1 MILTAE
7 DLRDTV
13 IKLGEHAYLKQKV
26 AANSALL
33 GTAFMAPGA
42 IQHGSQ
48 VRDST
53 YKQLMDADKEPAAT
67 KHAASSH
74 YPGSQAQSSN
84 YPNSPNP
91 SGQQGGAYG
100 TQGAKIKNPEGFLSP
115 LLQALAGG
123 KLDPAG
129 FPNNGR
135 EEYAGSAVGRG
146 LSGLATR
153 AAEPLVDAGTHK
165 ILDMLGLI
173 PFTERKDLGSKMLS
187 QGAVSGAQEVGKQFG
202 ATVGEAFTSL
212 AQKAVSG
219 IQGMGADKARAALIQ
234 TLKMEDPIIK
244 NIPDEKLHEAYGTM
258 TRFAPTLSTDKNA
271 VRSFLREAGVSGGGV
286 SFASIRVLADAE
298 RSVNESRSPR

>member
-42 IQHGSQ
+42 IQHGSR

-67 KHAASSH
+67 KHAA
-74 YPGSQAQSSN
+74 
-84 YPNSPNP
+84 NP
-91 SGQQGGAYG
+91 Q
-100 TQGAKIKNPEGFLSP
+100 GFLGP

-123 KLDPAG
+123 ALDPKDNPMPG
-129 FPNNGR
+129 NR
-135 EEYAGSAVGRG
+135 EYAGSATGQG
-146 LSGLATR
+146 MAGLAR
-153 AAEPLVDAGTHK
+153 AGAQPLVEAGSNK

-202 ATVGEAFTSL
+202 KTIGEAFTSL

>member
-26 AANSALL
+26 TANSALL

-42 IQHGSQ
+42 IQHGMQ

-67 KHAASSH
+67 KHAAN
-74 YPGSQAQSSN
+74 YPGGQPGGGPPQSV
-84 YPNSPNP
+84 NP
-91 SGQQGGAYG
+91 Q
-100 TQGAKIKNPEGFLSP
+100 GFLGP

-123 KLDPAG
+123 ELDSKGAPSVG
-129 FPNNGR
+129 NR
-135 EEYAGSAVGRG
+135 EYAGSAVGQG
-146 LSGLATR
+146 LSGIASR
-153 AAEPLVDAGTHK
+153 GAQPLVEAGSNK

-187 QGAVSGAQEVGKQFG
+187 QGAISGAQEVGKQFG
-202 ATVGEAFTSL
+202 ATFGEAFTHL

>member
-1 MILTAE
+1 MILTTE

-53 YKQLMDADKEPAAT
+53 YKQLMDADKESVAT
-67 KHAASSH
+67 KHAANT
-74 YPGSQAQSSN
+74 P
-84 YPNSPNP
+84 
-91 SGQQGGAYG
+91 GGAPPQSLNP
-100 TQGAKIKNPEGFLSP
+100 QGFIGP

-123 KLDPAG
+123 ELDPKGAPSVG
-129 FPNNGR
+129 NR
-135 EEYAGSAVGRG
+135 EYAGSAAGQG
-146 LSGLATR
+146 MAGLAR
-153 AAEPLVDAGTHK
+153 AGAQPLVEAGSNK
-165 ILDMLGLI
+165 LLDMLGLI

-202 ATVGEAFTSL
+202 KTLGEAFTSL

>member
-67 KHAASSH
+67 KHAAN
-74 YPGSQAQSSN
+74 YPG
-84 YPNSPNP
+84 YPT
-91 SGQQGGAYG
+91 GGASQQPG
-100 TQGAKIKNPEGFLSP
+100 HNTAVNPQGFLGP

-123 KLDPAG
+123 ELDPKGAPG
-129 FPNNGR
+129 VGNR
-135 EEYAGSAVGRG
+135 EYAGSAAGQG
-146 LSGLATR
+146 LSGIAQ
-153 AAEPLVDAGTHK
+153 AGAKPLVEAGSNK

-173 PFTERKDLGSKMLS
+173 PFTERKDLGSRMLS
-187 QGAVSGAQEVGKQFG
+187 EGAMSGAKEVGKQFG
-202 ATVGEAFTSL
+202 ATFGEAFTHL